1 MDSLECSNQ
10 RKAIPQQPGILNRK
24 STAAGSAFFALLAA
38 AATWLCTGGLTAESL
53 LHPRDTLAFQTAKS
67 SKHPHGSEVR
77 LAARLLKMPS
87 FELNLGAGHLFKAIR
102 DRTDHYSDQDLVWV
116 GHIDGEPL
124 SRVTLAL
131 RRGVVAGVIDRPTTL
146 GGETWVI
153 NASPD
158 GRQWIASVAQSAA
171 GCVLPQNAPTDNVGI
186 PVSGSVPATYTSPS
200 VVDLLVVYSPAS
212 RVANGGQ
219 ANLEAMI
226 LAAVSDA
233 NSAYR
238 NSGIHLQ
245 LNLVHMT
252 EIAHIE
258 SPSVT
263 MQDVLGRLANPLDGW
278 YDDVPLLRDTYGADV
293 VTLVSE
299 DTGQSATGTSYIPW
313 ILGTVYPDL
322 AYNVCQSGS
331 LLSGVLVHEVAHN
344 MGSAHNREDA
354 GVPGA
359 FPYSYGWR
367 RCANDSLGFRTV
379 MAYSCPA
386 GTGSASPINYFSNP
400 NLSYLGVPLGV
411 DYAADPANA
420 SDNTRSINE
429 AAPTVATFRNST
441 ASTPNPPDA
450 LTATATSFNRID
462 LAWTDGSA
470 NEAGFEL
477 QRSLDGINWSSIAF
491 LPLGQ
496 TAYADRPLSA
506 GTTAWYQVR
515 AYNSGGFSAFT
526 PLATATTAAIA
537 APPAA
542 PSGFVATVRS
552 GYRVDLLWIDNAND
566 EDGFRLERST
576 DGLNFSPLANLDSD
590 LSAFLDGTAFVGTV
604 FTYRLTAFNSAGDS
618 PSVLVSATVPAI
630 PNAPTGLLA
639 QIISATQLR
648 LTWIDNATNETGY
661 TVFRSVNGGAFAIK
675 AVPSINVTTYSDT
688 SVSSGNSY
696 VYHVQARGFSGL
708 SPFSNDAGGT
718 VGLPSAPLN
727 LTGTAVSSS
736 EIDLTWTDTSNNESG
751 FGIERSEDGVL
762 FSPLAGVASGV
773 TVYQDAAVVVGP
785 VYTYRVKATNGIG
798 SSPYSTTPNG
808 ISVTAEPPTPPAN
821 PSSLLASAISAAQ
834 VELSWVDNSDNELTF
849 RIERATGAGAF
860 STVGTVGMNVI
871 NFSDTTVTP
880 GTTYNYR
887 VIAVGAGGDSAAS
900 NTSGVVTPV
909 LPPSAPSGLQVTTT
923 TSGQVDLSWTDSS
936 PDETAFRME
945 RALGAGAFVE
955 IAVLG
960 ADVTGFSD
968 LTVAP
973 ATTYSYR
980 IRASNSGGNS
990 GYSATVVVTT
1000 LPLPPTAPSG
1010 LASVAISSSRVDLSW
1025 MDVSANEDFF
1035 LVERALGNG
1044 AFAEIAILGPNVT
1057 VYSDTAVAPGST
1069 YSYRVRA
1076 SNSGGASPYSA
1087 SSVVSTPILPPSSP
1101 SGLSVLAVAP
1111 TQVNLSW
1118 LDNSSDEAGFRIERA
1133 LGNGSF
1139 VEIVTVAANI
1149 ISYTDTTVSPATSY
1163 SYRVRGYNAGGVSAY
1178 CATASATT
1186 PLVPPAAPSN
1196 LLAVPISSS
1205 QVNLTWTDGS
1215 SNESGFRIERATGAG
1230 AYSQIALV
1238 GANIVAFNDTA
1249 LSPAT
1254 SYSYRI
1260 RATNSGGDSPF
1271 SGTSTAVTLPLP
1283 PTAPSGITATVISAT
1298 RVDVAWIDNSSNE
1311 TSFRLE
1317 RAIGSGAFVVLATL
1331 GANATSYADTTVS
1344 PLTLYKYRVRASN
1357 SGGNSAYSPSVSAT
1371 TPELIPLA
1379 PSNLSLSALSSS
1391 QIRLAW
1397 TDNSAVET
1405 GFKIERSLNSFSWS
1419 QVATVGA
1426 DVVTFTDSG
1435 LSRNTWYYYRVR
1447 AYNASGN
1454 SGYSGTASVKTRN

>member
-1 MDSLECSNQ
+1 MAFLPQ
-10 RKAIPQQPGILNRK
+10 RRISDRRP
-24 STAAGSAFFALLAA
+24 TAACSAFFALLAA
-38 AATWLCTGGLTAESL
+38 AWLCSGGLIAESL
-53 LHPRDTLAFQTAKS
+53 FHSRNPFAFQTTKS
-67 SKHPHGSEVR
+67 TKHPHGSEVR

-124 SRVTLAL
+124 SRVTLAV
-131 RRGVVAGVIDRPTTL
+131 RRGVVAGVIDRLSDL
-146 GGETWVI
+146 GKETWVI

-158 GRQWIASVAQSAA
+158 GRQWIASVAPSPA
-171 GCVLPQNAPTDNVGI
+171 GCVLPQNASTDNVGI

-212 RVANGGQ
+212 RVANSGQ

-252 EIAHIE
+252 EIAHVE

-263 MQDVLGRLANPLDGW
+263 MQDVLGRLANSLDGW
-278 YDDVPLLRDTYGADV
+278 YDEVPLLRDTYGADV

-331 LLSGVLVHEVAHN
+331 LFSGVLVHEVAHN

-386 GTGSASPINYFSNP
+386 GTGSAPPINYFSNP
-400 NLSYLGVPLGV
+400 NLSYLGAPLGV
-411 DYAADPANA
+411 DFAADPDNA

-441 ASTPNPPDA
+441 ASPPGSPSG
-450 LTATATSFNRID
+450 LTATAMAYNRID
-462 LAWTDGSA
+462 LVWTDGSA

-477 QRSLDGINWSSIAF
+477 QRSPDGINWSSIAF
-491 LPLGQ
+491 LPLGF
-496 TAYADRPLSA
+496 TSYSDRPLSA

-515 AYNSGGFSAFT
+515 AYNSGGFSPFT
-526 PLATATTAAIA
+526 AIATATTAAIA

-552 GYRVDLLWIDNAND
+552 GYRVDLLWVDNANN

-576 DGLNFSPLANLDSD
+576 DGLNFSPLANLDCD
-590 LSAFLDGTAFVGTV
+590 LSAFLDGTAFVNTV

-639 QIISATQLR
+639 QIISGTQLR

-675 AVPSINVTTYSDT
+675 AAPTINATTYNDT
-688 SVSSGNSY
+688 SVSIGNSY
-696 VYHVQARGFSGL
+696 IYHVQARGFSGL
-708 SPFSNDAGGT
+708 SPVSNDAGGT
-718 VGLPSAPLN
+718 VDLPSAPLN

-736 EIDLTWTDTSNNESG
+736 QIDLTWMDTSNNESG

-762 FSPLAGVASGV
+762 FAPLADVGSGV
-773 TVYQDAAVVVGP
+773 TVYQDATVVVGP

-798 SSPYSTTPNG
+798 SSAYATTPSG
-808 ISVTAEPPTPPAN
+808 ISVTADPPMPPAN
-821 PSSLLASAISAAQ
+821 PSALLASAVSAGQ
-834 VELSWVDNSDNELTF
+834 VNLTWVDNSDNELTF
-849 RIERATGAGAF
+849 RIERATGEGAF
-860 STVGTVGMNVI
+860 STLGTVGMNII
-871 NFSDTTVTP
+871 NFSDTTVSP
-880 GTTYNYR
+880 ETTYNYR
-887 VIAVGAGGDSAAS
+887 VIAVGAGGDSAPS
-900 NTSGVVTPV
+900 NISGVVTPV
-909 LPPSAPSGLQVTTT
+909 LPPSAPSGLQVTAA
-923 TSGQVDLSWTDSS
+923 TSAQVDLSWTDTS

-960 ADVTGFSD
+960 ANVTSFSD
-968 LTVAP
+968 STVAP

-980 IRASNSGGNS
+980 IRASNSGGDS
-990 GYSATVVVTT
+990 EYATPVVVTT
-1000 LPLPPTAPSG
+1000 LPLPPIAPSG
-1010 LASVAISSSRVDLSW
+1010 LASVAFSSSRVDLSW
-1025 MDVSANEDFF
+1025 VDASANEDVFR
-1035 LVERALGNG
+1035 VERALGNG
-1044 AFAEIAILGPNVT
+1044 TFAEVATLGPNVT

-1076 SNSGGASPYSA
+1076 SNSGGFSPYSA
-1087 SSVVSTPILPPSSP
+1087 PSTVSTPILPPSAP
-1101 SGLSVLAVAP
+1101 SGLSALAVAP

-1118 LDNSSDEAGFRIERA
+1118 ADNSPDEAGFRIERA
-1133 LGNGSF
+1133 LGSGSF
-1139 VEIVTVAANI
+1139 VEIVTVAANS

-1163 SYRVRGYNAGGVSAY
+1163 SYRVRSYNAGGVSPY
-1178 CATASATT
+1178 SATASATT

-1205 QVNLTWTDGS
+1205 RINLTWTDGS

-1238 GANIVAFNDTA
+1238 GANIVAFSDTS

-1254 SYSYRI
+1254 SYTYRI

-1271 SGTSTAVTLPLP
+1271 SNTSTAATLPLP
-1283 PTAPSGITATVISAT
+1283 PSAPSGISATVISAT
-1298 RVDVAWIDNSSNE
+1298 RINVAWIDNASNE
-1311 TSFRLE
+1311 TGFRLE
-1317 RAIGSGAFVVLATL
+1317 RATGSGAFALIATL
-1331 GANATSYADTTVS
+1331 GANAISYADTNLS
-1344 PLTLYKYRVRASN
+1344 PVTRYSYRVRAYN
-1357 SGGNSAYSPSVSAT
+1357 SGGNSAYSPTVSAT

-1379 PSNLSLSALSSS
+1379 PSNLSLTALSSS
-1391 QIRLAW
+1391 QIRLNW
-1397 TDNSAVET
+1397 TDNSLVES
-1405 GFKIERSLNSFSWS
+1405 GFKIERSNNGTSWT
-1419 QVATVGA
+1419 QVATVA
-1426 DVVTFTDSG
+1426 ANLVTFTNTG

-1454 SGYSGTASVKTRN
+1454 SAYSGTASIKTLK